1 MKRENL
7 PSNKLTSK
15 WNVDDLAVIYINAVC
30 IISLS
35 PGSFK
40 HIGRQAP
47 GSGLQSAKLGTE
59 QIPSPIAEFRLLCLE
74 AGSLSC
80 TPAPLISLTCP
91 GHFIAVL
98 IMDLLCCE
106 GPRTSYGYKDP
117 VVLQDD
123 RVLRNLLACEEK
135 YIPSCC
141 YFQIVQK
148 ETEPYMRRIVAAWM
162 HEVRCVG
169 QSVRCVDFRMTSS
182 KG

>member
-1 MKRENL
+1 MQSVLSVSLLGHSNTLEGKRRGVGCNQL
-7 PSNKLTSK
+7 NSAQNKF
-15 WNVDDLAVIYINAVC
+15 
-30 IISLS
+30 
-35 PGSFK
+35 P
-40 HIGRQAP
+40 H
-47 GSGLQSAKLGTE
+47 
-59 QIPSPIAEFRLLCLE
+59 RLLNFVYCASKL
-74 AGSLSC
+74 ALWVVPRRPWS
-80 TPAPLISLTCP
+80 PWPVP

-162 HEVRCVG
+162 HEVRYVG